1 MKRFKFIIVAL
12 VVVAFGGLWAY
23 AGPATVDVKIIDT
36 EVKRVGMGNT
46 SKDQYRIDTIR
57 ISDRSTLVFRN
68 VDAAILPPYMKW
80 DSADLQTTAR
90 TYAKRDGTGPTVR
103 VKYYGWRIKLFS
115 VFPNATSLWAIEPA
129 APGETLTQ

>member
-12 VVVAFGGLWAY
+12 VVVAFVGLWAY